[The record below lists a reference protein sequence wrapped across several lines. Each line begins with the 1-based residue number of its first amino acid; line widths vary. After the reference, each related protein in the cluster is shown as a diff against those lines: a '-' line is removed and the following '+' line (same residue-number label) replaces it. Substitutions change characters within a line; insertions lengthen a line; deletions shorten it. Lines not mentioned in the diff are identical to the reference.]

1 MRRILMVLSLSA
13 LLVSAMAVPAFA
25 DKGGLPNEKNDNKAC
40 HGQTIRG
47 NATENGLTPPEHA
60 ELLEQAFPE
69 LEIENAGDLSKL
81 IKTQPVLFDCAS
93 PV

>member
-13 LLVSAMAVPAFA
+13 LLVSAIAVPAFA

-47 NATENGLTPPEHA
+47 NATERGVTPPELA
-60 ELLEQAFPE
+60 EQLDQAIPE

-81 IKTQPVLFDCAS
+81 IKTQPILFDCTS
-93 PV
+93 RV

>member
-47 NATENGLTPPEHA
+47 NASVNELTPPELA
-60 ELLEQAFPE
+60 EQVEQAGIIPV
-69 LEIENAGDLSKL
+69 ENAGDLSKL
-81 IKTQPVLFDCAS
+81 IKTNPILFDCAS
-93 PV
+93 RV